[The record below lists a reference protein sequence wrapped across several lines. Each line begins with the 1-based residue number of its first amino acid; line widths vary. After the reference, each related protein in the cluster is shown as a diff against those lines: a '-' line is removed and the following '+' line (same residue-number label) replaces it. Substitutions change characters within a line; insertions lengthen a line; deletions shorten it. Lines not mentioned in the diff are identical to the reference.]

1 MHQILRLL
9 PKRRQTMLFSA
20 TQTRKVQDL
29 AKLSLQGEPLYI
41 GVNDE
46 DESATADNIEQGYVV
61 WLLRNPKLP
70 LLL

>member
-1 MHQILRLL
+1 
-9 PKRRQTMLFSA
+9 MLFSA

-61 WLLRNPKLP
+61 SG
-70 LLL
+70 